1 MDIQQTSQGI
11 YRQIAEFGIEQVLG
25 GIWADGERIP
35 SVRQLAAEVGVNPNT
50 VMHAYDY
57 LKSLDIIETQR
68 GKGFFVAAT
77 GRNAAIQLRRKTF
90 LEEEL
95 PRLRKNLELLKID
108 AEELYQ
114 LLFPPSTSKQ
124 L

>member
-1 MDIQQTSQGI
+1 MDIQQNSQGI
-11 YRQIAEFGIEQVLG
+11 YRQIAEFGIEQVLS

-57 LKSLDIIETQR
+57 LKSLKIIETQR
-68 GKGFFVAAT
+68 GKGFFVAEA
-77 GRNAAIQLRRKTF
+77 GRNAAIQLRRQTF

-95 PRLRKNLELLKID
+95 PRLRKNLELLKIEAD
-108 AEELYQ
+108 ELLQ
-114 LLFPPSTSKQ
+114 LLYPPSIAKQ

>member
-1 MDIQQTSQGI
+1 MNIQQSSQGI
-11 YRQIAEFGIEQVLG
+11 YRQIAEFGIEQVLSG
-25 GIWADGERIP
+25 EWTDGERIP

-57 LKSLDIIETQR
+57 LKSLEIIETQR
-68 GKGFFVAAT
+68 GKGFFVAEA
-77 GRNAAIQLRRKTF
+77 GRNAAIQLRRKSF

-95 PRLRKNLELLKID
+95 PRLKKNLELLQID
-108 AEELYQ
+108 AEELRE
-114 LLFPPSTSKQ
+114 LLFPPSIANQ